1 MPWIALSALPK
12 YLIYLSVLFAVA
24 ALLKLD
30 LLTLPRHVEPVPL
43 ALALALV
50 LAGFVIEVLP
60 WRIAVRSASISI
72 TPAEA
77 LWSLG
82 LPVFGKYVPG
92 KIWLLVGR
100 AVLVADSHRVAHS
113 PLVAASMN
121 NQLIALWC
129 GLALGSLALLG
140 TPDLRHAGW
149 LLVGGLALLAM
160 VIFSD
165 GANVA
170 TNQALR
176 LLRRSAP
183 ELPRLRPAVVAT
195 IAPWYL
201 AQWVCWCLGFWLLCA
216 ALTTTTPPWLT
227 GPAFALAATLG
238 LLALIAPGGFGVREG
253 VLAAV
258 LTAGGIGL
266 TEAAT
271 IAVASRLWFLIGEAG
286 IFALALVARRGRTG

>member
-1 MPWIALSALPK
+1 MPRISPSALLK

-30 LLTLPRHVEPVPL
+30 LLTLPRQVEPVPL
-43 ALALALV
+43 ALALVLV
-50 LAGFVIEVLP
+50 LAGFLIEVLP
-60 WRIAVRSASISI
+60 WRIAVCSARTAI

-82 LPVFGKYVPG
+82 LPIFGKYIPG

-100 AVLVADSHRVAHS
+100 AVLVADQHQVARAA
-113 PLVAASMN
+113 LVTASLN

-140 TPDLRHAGW
+140 TPELRGAGW
-149 LLVGGLALLAM
+149 LLIGGLALLATA
-160 VIFSD
+160 ILTD
-165 GANVA
+165 GVNVA
-170 TNQALR
+170 TNQ
-176 LLRRSAP
+176 LLRVLRRTAP
-183 ELPRLRPAVVAT
+183 ELPRLRPGVVAA

-216 ALTTTTPPWLT
+216 ALMATTPGWLT

-238 LLALIAPGGFGVREG
+238 LLALVAPGGIGVREG

-266 TEAAT
+266 TEAGM
-271 IAVASRLWFLIGEAG
+271 IAVAARLWFLVGEAG
-286 IFALALVARRGRTG
+286 IFALALVARRRELG